1 MASEPLERHYEGLIR
16 AAGEDPGRDGLLD
29 TPARAAR
36 AWRELTAGYTSQPE
50 LTVFPAD
57 GFDEIVALRDITFF
71 SLCEHHLLPFYGHA
85 HIAYLPGKT
94 ILGLSKFARV
104 VETYARRL
112 QVQEQLTQQVAE
124 RLTTVLEPRGLL
136 VVLEA
141 EHLCMAM
148 RGVQKI
154 GSRTRTS
161 FASGA
166 FRENGETRAEA
177 MALLGLT

>member
-1 MASEPLERHYEGLIR
+1 
-16 AAGEDPGRDGLLD
+16 
-29 TPARAAR
+29 
-36 AWRELTAGYTSQPE
+36 
-50 LTVFPAD
+50 VFPAD
-57 GFDEIVALRDITFF
+57 GFDEVVALRDISFF

-85 HIAYLPGKT
+85 HIAYIPGDT

-112 QVQEQLTQQVAE
+112 QVQEQLTQQVADK
-124 RLTTVLEPRGLL
+124 LTRVLRPKGLL
-136 VVLEA
+136 VVIEA

-161 FASGA
+161 FAGGA
-166 FRENGETRAEA
+166 FRDNAESRAEA
-177 MALLGLT
+177 MSLLDLT